1 MKFKKRQ
8 LVLLIVIGLIIS
20 YFFFNKK
27 SNQTSSDFSF
37 LLPVVQTV
45 LQPIN
50 IRSSDNL
57 KNAVETPINDMQG
70 SYAVYIKNLKN
81 QEEYAFG
88 QRDVFESASLYKLWV
103 MATAYQNIQ
112 NKRLGKDE
120 VMSQDIAVL
129 NEKFD
134 IATESAELTEGVI
147 TSSVENALEKMITVS
162 DNYSAL
168 LLSEKIG
175 LANVSKF
182 LKDAGFNKSSL
193 GEPPQTTAQDIALFF
208 EKLYKGEL
216 ANKEY
221 TQEMIN
227 LLKKQALNTKIPKYL
242 PENIIIAHKTGE
254 LGSVSHDAGV
264 VFSPKADY
272 IIVVLT
278 DTDNTN
284 QAVENISQISKRV
297 YDYFQK

>member
-8 LVLLIVIGLIIS
+8 LMLLVFIGLVIS
-20 YFFFNKK
+20 YFVFSKK
-27 SNQTSSDFSF
+27 NNQTSSDFNF

-50 IRSSDNL
+50 IKTNSL
-57 KNAVETPINDMQG
+57 KNAVEIPINNAQG
-70 SYAVYIKNLKN
+70 SYGVYVKNLKN
-81 QEEYAFG
+81 QEEYAIG
-88 QRDVFESASLYKLWV
+88 QKDVFESASLYKLWV
-103 MATAYQNIQ
+103 MATAYRMIQ
-112 NKRLGKDE
+112 AERLNKNE
-120 VMSQDIAVL
+120 VISQDIAVL

-134 IATESAELTEGVI
+134 IATDSAELTEGLI
-147 TSSVENALEKMITVS
+147 TSSVGDALEKMITVS

-175 LANVSKF
+175 LANVGKF
-182 LKDAGFNKSSL
+182 LKDFGFAKSNL
-193 GEPPQTTAQDIALFF
+193 GEPPQTTAQDMALFF

-216 ANKEY
+216 AHEEY
-221 TQEMIN
+221 TQEMID

-242 PENIIIAHKTGE
+242 PENVMIAHKTGE
-254 LGSVSHDAGV
+254 LGLVSHDAGI
-264 VFSPKADY
+264 VFGPKTDY

-278 DTDNTN
+278 DTDNPPD
-284 QAVENISQISKRV
+284 AVENISQISKRV